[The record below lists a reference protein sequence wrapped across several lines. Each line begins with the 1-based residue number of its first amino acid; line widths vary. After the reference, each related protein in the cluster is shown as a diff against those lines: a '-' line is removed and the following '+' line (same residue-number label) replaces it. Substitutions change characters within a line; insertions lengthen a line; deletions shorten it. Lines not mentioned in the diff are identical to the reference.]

1 MRRAAISL
9 GIVLAGLGAGSAQAA
24 PANLVHGL
32 SPYPNPG
39 GCHGAP
45 QSGTLFVNSEV
56 EPTVG
61 DNDLGGTGTL
71 IGTWQQDRFSAVPAD
86 CSSPLAQ
93 RRPELRGPA
102 PLRPAGDLELPG

>member
-1 MRRAAISL
+1 MNRLKSLFVVGALAVVVSVVAAGPAVAAI
-9 GIVLAGLGAGSAQAA
+9 
-24 PANLVHGL
+24 PATFVHGL

-86 CSSPLAQ
+86 CSSPTRTTA
-93 RRPELRGPA
+93 A
-102 PLRPAGDLELPG
+102 